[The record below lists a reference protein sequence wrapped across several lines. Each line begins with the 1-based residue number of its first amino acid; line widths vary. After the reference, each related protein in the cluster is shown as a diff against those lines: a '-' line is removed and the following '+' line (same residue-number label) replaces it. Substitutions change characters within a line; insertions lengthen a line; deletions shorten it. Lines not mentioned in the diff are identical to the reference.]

1 MLQHYPHLQAGKEK
15 KSGSRTNPSHQSC
28 WPAKTQAKLNSLRL
42 FCIMVSF
49 TAQNTR
55 RMFSVSYPACM
66 QREQNGEGERKT
78 GKRNRHMDKQRC
90 QYTKEPRGTKQSVT
104 ATHSAKSQLR
114 RQTHTH
120 TRRQYVRCKQTRC
133 SPARHAQHWPHA
145 SSPRARTPRA
155 QRGMGGPLLPNLH
168 KEKKKGGRGEKKRTV
183 KGTHSST
190 TTVPRPCLPVAHVK
204 WE

>member
-1 MLQHYPHLQAGKEK
+1 MTRSIDRESLREDQLHRNNARGSRGYIRTIWQNSRSLEQLLLWCAAGIRGSSQPTLMLQHYPHLQAGKEK

-55 RMFSVSYPACM
+55 RMFSVSYPARM

-104 ATHSAKSQLR
+104 ATHSAKSRLR
-114 RQTHTH
+114 R
-120 TRRQYVRCKQTRC
+120 
-133 SPARHAQHWPHA
+133 
-145 SSPRARTPRA
+145 
-155 QRGMGGPLLPNLH
+155 
-168 KEKKKGGRGEKKRTV
+168 
-183 KGTHSST
+183 
-190 TTVPRPCLPVAHVK
+190 
-204 WE
+204 